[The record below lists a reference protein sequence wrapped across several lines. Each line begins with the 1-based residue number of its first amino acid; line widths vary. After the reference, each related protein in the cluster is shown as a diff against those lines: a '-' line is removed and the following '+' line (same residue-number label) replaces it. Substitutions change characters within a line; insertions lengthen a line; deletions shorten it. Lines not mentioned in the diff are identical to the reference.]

1 MRARVVILLGAWAA
15 TLALVACGGSDGG
28 DEVAD
33 SPQPTVTVTVPET
46 ETARDKPAEKATG
59 KGEGSKK
66 PSKKETRIADVPSG
80 SGAEEEPR
88 SGSGGKSK
96 GSPGGPG
103 PGQVQATNGSPP
115 EVTLAVID
123 AKSAY
128 VKKTVVAR
136 YAALLDDLEPPCREP
151 RAQLAEAALTA
162 SHATMGT
169 DAPLSILDVLREV
182 VASRP
187 SGVCGPAFTQVS
199 E

>member
-1 MRARVVILLGAWAA
+1 MRARVVILLGVWAA

-33 SPQPTVTVTVPET
+33 SPQATVTVTVPET
-46 ETARDKPAEKATG
+46 ETTPEPAEKATG
-59 KGEGSKK
+59 KGEGSKRS
-66 PSKKETRIADVPSG
+66 SKKETRIADVPSG
-80 SGAEEEPR
+80 TGAKEEPT
-88 SGSGGKSK
+88 SGSGGRSK

-128 VKKTVVAR
+128 VKKSVVAR
-136 YAALLDDLEPPCREP
+136 YAALLDDLEPPCREA

-162 SHATMGT
+162 SHATTGT
-169 DAPLSILDVLREV
+169 DAPLSILDVLKEV
-182 VASRP
+182 VAAGP
-187 SGVCGPAFTQVS
+187 SGVCGPAFTGVS